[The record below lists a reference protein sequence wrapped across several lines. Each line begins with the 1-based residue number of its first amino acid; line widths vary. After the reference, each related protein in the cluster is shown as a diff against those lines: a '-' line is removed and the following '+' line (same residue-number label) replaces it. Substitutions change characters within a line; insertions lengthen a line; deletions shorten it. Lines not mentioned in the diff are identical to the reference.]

1 MANAAPVRALAM
13 RLTRTDACG
22 APVAEVTANSRITT
36 AGFISV
42 GLASDVFTSS
52 DIQVPAASGAIC
64 VRDKGV
70 PSLLGYDVTIQ
81 LCNFNESIMEMLLGA
96 AILTTPGPP
105 VSQVGGVI
113 GSDGSFNDNTVMV
126 EWWSRNG
133 NSDACAAGSG
143 GAAFLHW
150 VLPRVNRWVLSG
162 NIDIGDS
169 ATTVTLQGYAEPT
182 TAFAASRA
190 ADEWTAA
197 DVTAIN
203 AARGVLAWR
212 EVTASPTSTAFGY
225 DV

>member
-1 MANAAPVRALAM
+1 MANAAPVRALAL

-22 APVAEVTANSRITT
+22 APVPEATANSRITT

-52 DIQVPAASGAIC
+52 DIQVAAASGAIC

-70 PSLLGYDVTIQ
+70 PSLLGYDVTLQ
-81 LCNFNESIMEMLLGA
+81 LCNFNESILEMLLGA
-96 AILTTPGPP
+96 SILTTPGPP
-105 VSQVGGVI
+105 TVSQVGGVI

-133 NSDACAAGSG
+133 NNDACAGGG

-182 TAFAASRA
+182 TAFAESRV
-190 ADEWTAA
+190 ADQWTAA

-212 EVTASPTSTAFGY
+212 EVTSTPATTAFGY